1 MSVFIALALAAGAND
16 LPPAEPIPTFDGAQ
30 QKWACRFESFTSH
43 ETVTGYFGVYRT
55 RVDDEFTGDHTIVQN
70 DAKAVVFVESDVGV
84 VHDDG
89 KVIQSVVVTIIEK
102 TGSHRFKRSGV
113 ELDGNPVERTGTCA
127 PY

>member
-70 DAKAVVFVESDVGV
+70 DAKGR
-84 VHDDG
+84 HL
-89 KVIQSVVVTIIEK
+89 KV
-102 TGSHRFKRSGV
+102 
-113 ELDGNPVERTGTCA
+113 CA
-127 PY
+127 PDNDLADIMRTSAN